1 LHGIPA
7 AEEGPLAMSLLPS
20 SPGSLVASPLSSIG
34 VPDPTSLLFL
44 VVSLLRELRAPV
56 DILECTLLPAAH
68 RYAIRLHG
76 PRETSQAVLLPRRPL
91 ERALGDQ
98 VARTRVRNLLRS
110 VLEVFRGRPVAGK
123 DGHLSAYFTALDVRS
138 LPGPRCAY
146 CEAPLLDEDTVV
158 IRDGSSWHLACPP
171 AW

>member
-1 LHGIPA
+1 
-7 AEEGPLAMSLLPS
+7 MSLLPS

-110 VLEVFRGRPVAGK
+110 VLEAFRGRPVAAK
-123 DGHLSAYFTALDVRS
+123 NGHLSAYFTALDVQS

-146 CEAPLLDEDTVV
+146 CEGPLLDEDTVV

>member
-1 LHGIPA
+1 
-7 AEEGPLAMSLLPS
+7 MSAPS
-20 SPGSLVASPLSSIG
+20 SSPEAIAAPSLGSIV
-34 VPDPTSLLFL
+34 VPDPASLLFL

-56 DILECTLLPAAH
+56 DILECTLMPAAH
-68 RYAIRLHG
+68 PYAIRLHP

-91 ERALGDQ
+91 ERALGDP

-110 VLEVFRGRPVAGK
+110 VLDVFRGRPAAK
-123 DGHLSAYFTALDVRS
+123 DSRLTAYFTALDVRS
-138 LPGPRCAY
+138 HPGPRCAY
-146 CEAPLLDEDTVV
+146 CEGPLLQEDTVV

>member
-1 LHGIPA
+1 
-7 AEEGPLAMSLLPS
+7 MSVMP
-20 SPGSLVASPLSSIG
+20 SPGAFVDSPLSSIG
-34 VPDPTSLLFL
+34 TADPTSLLFL

-56 DILECTLLPAAH
+56 DILECTLMSTANP
-68 RYAIRLHG
+68 YAIRLHG

-110 VLEVFRGRPVAGK
+110 VLEVFRGRPTAK
-123 DGHLSAYFTALDVRS
+123 DGHLNAYFKALDVRS
-138 LPGPRCAY
+138 QPGPRCAY
-146 CEAPLLDEDTVV
+146 CEGPLLEEDTVV